1 MKALTRAL
9 CLAFVMVGMLGVTGC
24 GPDNEA
30 EGLKASSK
38 LGDPGKPA
46 EGSGAA
52 HRLDTVYK
60 CRPCQEGAFGLYP
73 HARQERSQAGC
84 RQEMTER
91 RYESRVSACRNRVWN
106 CQFVS

>member
-30 EGLKASSK
+30 EGLKASSN

-46 EGSGAA
+46 EGSGAPIDLTPSTNA
-52 HRLDTVYK
+52 DRAKKGPSGSILMQGKNAAKPAAADK
-60 CRPCQEGAFGLYP
+60 K
-73 HARQERSQAGC
+73 
-84 RQEMTER
+84 
-91 RYESRVSACRNRVWN
+91 
-106 CQFVS
+106 